1 MLSYRILLFIYVQW
15 QEYIF
20 IYIWMTLRISIGWSP
35 RQLFSQ
41 DHHLPERLAGTV
53 FTARRTGTQP
63 PSVYL
68 VVGHRKHGSC
78 LNMGFGVKNPA
89 WKCHFFNGT
98 SYPPIFKSSG
108 LEFLL
113 EPTSPHLLYCTT
125 FCSGKMAM
133 SRVFA
138 DLASFFS
145 EAIKE
150 SIVKRKRPFF
160 LPTNPTKWCQPLSS
174 PIVFIVATL
183 HIHI

>member
-1 MLSYRILLFIYVQW
+1 MCYHIVFYCSYMFNDKN
-15 QEYIF
+15 IF

-89 WKCHFFNGT
+89 WKCNFFNGT

-113 EPTSPHLLYCTT
+113 EPTSPHLLYHFLFRNNGHVEG
-125 FCSGKMAM
+125 FCRFGVIFQWGDQGVHCQK
-133 SRVFA
+133 
-138 DLASFFS
+138 
-145 EAIKE
+145 EATI
-150 SIVKRKRPFF
+150 F

>member
-1 MLSYRILLFIYVQW
+1 MIHLYIYIYIYIFIYTYTFVIIS
-15 QEYIF
+15 YFIVHICS

-78 LNMGFGVKNPA
+78 LNMGFGVKNTA

-160 LPTNPTKWCQPLSS
+160 CQRTPQSD
-174 PIVFIVATL
+174 ANR
-183 HIHI
+183 